1 MLRALLATIFAVL
14 TASAV
19 LAVERSSVPA
29 DNASH
34 YAAKHAPAPAPQGED
49 QIDIDKQPCLGLQDW
64 NGKAAVQ
71 MHAAVADGRCVPAA
85 DGIAPSR
92 HHARAHLLFLHAC
105 APRAPPSVSR
115 V

>member
-29 DNASH
+29 DHANHFAG
-34 YAAKHAPAPAPQGED
+34 KHDPAPAPQGED
-49 QIDIDKQPCLGLQDW
+49 QIDIDKQPCIGLQDGS
-64 NGKAAVQ
+64 GKAAAQVPEALADR
-71 MHAAVADGRCVPAA
+71 HGVPVAKRIDLPRQHVP
-85 DGIAPSR
+85 
-92 HHARAHLLFLHAC
+92 AHLLFLHAC
-105 APRAPPSVSR
+105 AARAPPPVSG

>member
-19 LAVERSSVPA
+19 LAVERFSVPA
-29 DNASH
+29 DSANH
-34 YAAKHAPAPAPQGED
+34 YAAKFDLAPAQQGED

-64 NGKAAVQ
+64 SKAAVQ
-71 MHAAVADGRCVPAA
+71 VHAPSSDGRCVPLAN
-85 DGIAPSR
+85 DGGPPSQ
-92 HHARAHLLFLHAC
+92 HVLAHLLFLYAC
-105 APRAPPSVSR
+105 APRAPPSVFP